1 MDAGFD
7 AYYGQNG
14 GAPFTGYGGPGDAGP
29 IPGFP
34 PVPSPPGTWTP
45 NTNLPGLGAPTSE
58 FLTSALVSRAIEQ
71 IAKAMSAGL
80 PYFMALDFAAPHFP
94 YAVAPGPGENA
105 PPGLGPSDWMTL
117 DPQVHASLIAQV
129 TAAYGAYPPAGTPA
143 LNPVQARAAFKTLVA
158 YMDVQIGRL
167 MQHVDLKDTY
177 VIFAG
182 DNGTQGAGFNP
193 NFNAVEPPNDAAK
206 SKGTLYRNGVEVP
219 FLIAGP
225 RIKKKGRTSKALVT
239 TTDIY
244 ATVFDLMGERQP
256 KDTKGQSISF
266 KPVLAKRP
274 GKRKVNVAEFFNAT
288 AVVGGTGQ
296 GAQDNE
302 GRVVADK
309 RYRLL
314 AKPVTNEADGSYVCR
329 DDSLADPADDCF
341 NALTGIYEKKIAL
354 EFYDTRKD
362 PFETDALVLNEMNF
376 KQFLRFEFLC
386 WHMNEISRKAKYFQN
401 GKTCRFNGS
410 NLVDIDPTTTV
421 ASAQ

>member
-1 MDAGFD
+1 
-7 AYYGQNG
+7 
-14 GAPFTGYGGPGDAGP
+14 
-29 IPGFP
+29 
-34 PVPSPPGTWTP
+34 
-45 NTNLPGLGAPTSE
+45 
-58 FLTSALVSRAIEQ
+58 
-71 IAKAMSAGL
+71 
-80 PYFMALDFAAPHFP
+80 MALDFAAPHFP

-105 PPGLGPSDWMTL
+105 PPGLNPGDWLTL
-117 DPQVHASLIAQV
+117 DPQVHAGLIAQV
-129 TAAYGAYPPAGTPA
+129 NTAYGAYPPAGTPA
-143 LNPVQARAAFKTLVA
+143 LNPTQARAAFKTLVA

-182 DNGTQGAGFNP
+182 DNGTQGVGLNP
-193 NFNAVEPPNDAAK
+193 NFNAVEPPFDPAK

-219 FLIAGP
+219 FVVAGP
-225 RIKKKGRTSKALVT
+225 GIKKRGRTSKALVT

-266 KPVLAKRP
+266 KRVLAKRP
-274 GKRKVNVAEFFNAT
+274 GQRKVNVAEFFNAT
-288 AVVGGTGQ
+288 AAVGGTGQ
-296 GAQDNE
+296 GAQNNE

-314 AKPVTNEADGSYVCR
+314 AKPVTETDGSYVCL
-329 DDSLADPADDCF
+329 DNSLADPADDCL
-341 NALTGIYEKKIAL
+341 NELTGIYEKKIAL
-354 EFYDTRKD
+354 EFYDTKKD
-362 PFETDALVLNEMNF
+362 PLETDALVLSEMNF
-376 KQFLRFEFLC
+376 KQFLKFELLC

-410 NLVDIDPTTTV
+410 NLVDIDPTATI